1 MDFVTGGKKR
11 PYVSIQAGSTTSD
24 DSIVFRIL
32 DKAGVVIFNVLQNG
46 QIQASN
52 MPTSSAGLASG
63 TLWNDAGVVKIV

>member
-32 DKAGVVIFNVLQNG
+32 DKAGVVIFDVLQNG

-52 MPTSSAGLASG
+52 MPTSATGLASG